1 MPLAL
6 YNLITMFTPMN
17 RRRPLLREIIETV
30 LLAVLV
36 FVCLHISVQNYQ
48 VEGSSMFPTLDQ
60 GDCVLANKLVY
71 SRIDVR
77 KYQKYLPDTSF
88 FEDDLIFPFHPPK
101 MGEVIVFQY
110 PQDLTRHF
118 VKRIIGTPG
127 DVVQLM
133 KGKVYVNHKALS
145 EPYVDRN
152 EFTTDW
158 GPYVIADG
166 QYFVLGDNR
175 PASNDS
181 RAWGTISFDHI
192 IGRYWF
198 RYWPFLC
205 ELAPINKGNL
215 K

>member
-1 MPLAL
+1 
-6 YNLITMFTPMN
+6 MN
-17 RRRPLLREIIETV
+17 RRRPLIREIIETI

-36 FVCLHISVQNYQ
+36 FVCLHLSVQNYQ
-48 VEGSSMFPTLDQ
+48 VEGSSMFPTLEQ

-71 SRIDVR
+71 SRINVE
-77 KYQKYLPDTSF
+77 KYQRYLPNVSF
-88 FEDDLIFPFHPPK
+88 LKDDLIFPFHPPEV
-101 MGEVIVFQY
+101 GEVIVFQY
-110 PQDLTRHF
+110 PQDPDRHF
-118 VKRIIGTPG
+118 VKRVLGTPG
-127 DVVQLM
+127 DIVQIM
-133 KGKVYVNHKALS
+133 KGEVYLNHTVVP

-158 GPYVIADG
+158 GPYKIAEE

-175 PASNDS
+175 PSSNDS

-192 IGRYWF
+192 VGRYWF

-205 ELAPINKGNL
+205 ELAPINRVNL